1 MKQLFRAIAF
11 AVLATAASQPA
22 RAAITIS
29 GDPVL
34 YWNKIMLDTLPASQ
48 AIRAYAMMNIAVYDS
63 VNAASGYQSHTFLN
77 GVSAPGGDTRA
88 AAAQAAHD
96 VLVAVNPGAAAQY
109 DAALTDSLALVAN
122 GSAKT
127 NGVLTGQAYAAAS
140 VASRANDGAFDPVT
154 YTPSGL
160 PGRYAP
166 TPPGSTT
173 LPIFPQWADVDP
185 FILDSPSQFRAGPPP
200 AIGSAA
206 YATAFNEVKELGSA
220 GSATRTADQTAAA
233 QFWATANGSTYM
245 RLALEASEDE
255 GLSTL
260 DSARLF
266 ARLGTGVADT
276 LIALWDTKYY
286 YDYWRP
292 ITAIRNAD
300 LDGNPLTIADPTWQS
315 LIAAPAHPDYVSAH
329 SALGAAVTSILLD
342 TIGDEAFCAT
352 LAPAPQRCWSSLEAM
367 SLDGA
372 LSRIYGG
379 IHFRFD
385 SEAGIAMGTQVAQFQ
400 RASGAFAA
408 APEPASW
415 ALMIAGFGL
424 VGLALRRERRVRVKV
439 AYA

>member
-1 MKQLFRAIAF
+1 MKRLFRAIAV
-11 AVLATAASQPA
+11 AALALAFEFGPPA
-22 RAAITIS
+22 RAAIVVG

-34 YWNKIMLDTLPASQ
+34 YWNQVMLNTLPPSQ
-48 AIRAYAMMNIAVYDS
+48 AIRSYAMMNIAVYDA
-63 VNAASGYQSHTFLN
+63 VNAASGYQSHIYTN
-77 GVSAPGGDTRA
+77 GVSTPGGDSRA

-109 DAALTDSLALVAN
+109 DAALTASLDLVAN
-122 GSAKT
+122 GAAKT
-127 NGVLTGQAYAAAS
+127 NGVLTGQAYAAAI
-140 VASRANDGAFDPVT
+140 VAGRASDGAFDPVT

-166 TPPGSTT
+166 TPPGFGA
-173 LPIFPQWADVDP
+173 PIFPQWADVDP
-185 FILDSPSQFRAGPPP
+185 FLLDSPSQFRAAPPP
-200 AIGSAA
+200 ALGSAA
-206 YATAFNEVKELGSA
+206 YAAAFNEVKDLGSA
-220 GSATRTADQTAAA
+220 ISATRTDDQGAAA
-233 QFWATANGSTYM
+233 QFWATANGATYM
-245 RLALEASEDE
+245 QLALEASADE

-292 ITAIRNAD
+292 ITAIQRAD
-300 LDGNPLTIADPTWQS
+300 LDGNPRTIADPDWQS

-329 SALGAAVTSILLD
+329 SALGAALTSILLD
-342 TIGDEAFCAT
+342 TIGDEAFCST
-352 LAPAPQRCWSSLEAM
+352 IGPNTRCWSSLEAM

-385 SEAGIAMGTQVAQFQ
+385 SEAGIALGTQVAQFQ
-400 RASGAFAA
+400 RATGAFAA
-408 APEPASW
+408 VPEPASW
-415 ALMIAGFGL
+415 ALVIVGFGL
-424 VGLALRRERRVRVKV
+424 VGMALRRQRRRVSVRF
-439 AYA
+439 AT